1 MEQGKVENTISEI
14 VKVYW
19 SDHDLPEVIWNDTF

>member
-1 MEQGKVENTISEI
+1 MEQGKVENTLAEI
-14 VKVYW
+14 VTVYL